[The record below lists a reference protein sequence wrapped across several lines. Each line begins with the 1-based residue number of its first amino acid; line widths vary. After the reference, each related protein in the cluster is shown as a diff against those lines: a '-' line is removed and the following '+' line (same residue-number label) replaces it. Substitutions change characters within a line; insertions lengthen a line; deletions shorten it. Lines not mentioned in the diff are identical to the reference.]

1 MTLAKGA
8 SPRAILSRLA
18 LIMIGSGL
26 LAGCQSAGHVP
37 PPEARADA
45 WRVIERVG
53 EARYLAPGASSWAAA
68 LSATD
73 LPDGSR
79 VTTGVGGRLI
89 LGRAADQVSAGPD
102 SDFSLP
108 DTTSGAVLKQTDG
121 RLRYRLAGPPPFTIA
136 APGLVLEP
144 RGSVF
149 DVTVGA
155 DGTEVAVE
163 RGQLRAAAPDRRE
176 IELEAGQ
183 SARAGGREA
192 LALRR
197 ARGQPLEQAPR
208 IVRPALQ
215 PRPAVAEGAQL
226 GSSLTVV
233 AAATDQAATSAA
245 ASVESAV
252 PVATARPPVG
262 AAEQVAPAARA
273 ALSAIT
279 EGSSATMGRVA
290 PRPGRPAMDGR
301 PPVAAVA
308 GVNPTAGRD
317 STRPPA
323 GAAEQVAPAA
333 RAALPAVTEG
343 NSATMDSVAPGPGRP
358 AADDTPP
365 VAPVPGP
372 NPPADGDS
380 TIAPAPDED
389 SSAEASGDDRRLLFD
404 RLTEG
409 MIDAVP
415 VQPARREPSA
425 HGRSI

>member
-8 SPRAILSRLA
+8 GPRAILSRLA

-53 EARYLAPGASSWAAA
+53 EARYLAPGTTSWATP
-68 LSATD
+68 LSGTD

-79 VTTGVGGRLI
+79 VATGGGGRLI
-89 LGRAADQVSAGPD
+89 LGHAADHLSAGPG

-108 DTTSGAVLKQTDG
+108 DSTSGAVLEQTAG

-136 APGLVLEP
+136 TPALALEP

-149 DVTVGA
+149 DLTVGA

-163 RGQLRAAAPDRRE
+163 RGQLRAATPDRQRE

-183 SARAGGREA
+183 SAHAGGREA
-192 LALRR
+192 LAFRR
-197 ARGQPLEQAPR
+197 ARGQPLERAPR
-208 IVRPALQ
+208 IVLPALQ
-215 PRPAVAEGAQL
+215 PSPAVAEDAQF
-226 GSSLTVV
+226 GSPLTAA
-233 AAATDQAATSAA
+233 AAATDQAA
-245 ASVESAV
+245 SVGSAV
-252 PVATARPPVG
+252 PVATA
-262 AAEQVAPAARA
+262 
-273 ALSAIT
+273 
-279 EGSSATMGRVA
+279 
-290 PRPGRPAMDGR
+290 
-301 PPVAAVA
+301 
-308 GVNPTAGRD
+308 
-317 STRPPA
+317 RPPA

-333 RAALPAVTEG
+333 RAALQAAAEGNSATTDSLAPQPERPAVKGIPPSVPVAGADPIADGDSTRRPAGVAERVAPAARAALPAAAEG
-343 NSATMDSVAPGPGRP
+343 NSATMDSVAPGPGRAGVDGP
-358 AADDTPP
+358 PTVAPTPGANPTADD
-365 VAPVPGP
+365 
-372 NPPADGDS
+372 NS
-380 TIAPAPDED
+380 TIAPAPGPG
-389 SSAEASGDDRRLLFD
+389 SSAGVSGEDRRLLFD

-415 VQPARREPSA
+415 VQPAPQERSA